1 MREGDTR
8 LEPSEAGPDGDRSAD
23 GPPID
28 PAAEGGFPERGFEAR
43 GQALAVTLHQLRLF
57 WTLAHARSLTQAA
70 KQLGISQPALSQ
82 ALAKLERLLE
92 HRLVDRRSSRLE
104 LTDAGRFLLERAGR
118 LLAEA
123 DALESGLA
131 AYKAGLRGRVSV
143 GALASVARTLVPAAY
158 ARALRRVPELALD
171 LHEVAPQEAIEG
183 LYGRTLEVA
192 IVSETAVASDH
203 LPFARLPLRED
214 GYALA
219 VPSGVALDGIRD
231 PERELPAQQRAILAR
246 TIEFNFGTLHA
257 DRIAEWYRR
266 VLPGARTVTRVRTYE
281 TALAMVEAGHGV
293 ALVPLLTAQ
302 LGGRLLFQVR
312 LYGVPRMERRLV
324 ALVATHRRKMEPLQ
338 TVLDALVEAA
348 PALEVV
354 PAAPPPPFV
363 VARSAG

>member
-1 MREGDTR
+1 MRESGTTI
-8 LEPSEAGPDGDRSAD
+8 ENEETGSER
-23 GPPID
+23 D
-28 PAAEGGFPERGFEAR
+28 PTEGEGRPGGAAERVAEAR
-43 GQALAVTLHQLRLF
+43 GQPLAVTLHQLRLF

-82 ALAKLERLLE
+82 ALAKLERLLG
-92 HRLVDRRSSRLE
+92 HRLVDRQSTKLE

-131 AYKAGLRGRVSV
+131 AYKAGLRGRVAV
-143 GALASVARTLVPAAY
+143 GALASIARTLVPVAY
-158 ARALRRVPELALD
+158 AEALRRVPELALD
-171 LHEVAPQEAIEG
+171 VHEVAPQEAIEG

-203 LPFARLPLRED
+203 LPFTRLPLRED

-219 VPSGVALDGIRD
+219 VPGWLVLDGVEK
-231 PERELPAQQRAILAR
+231 PERELDARARAVLAR

-266 VLPGARTVTRVRTYE
+266 VLPQARTVARVRTYE

-293 ALVPLLTAQ
+293 AIVPQLTAQ
-302 LGGRLLFQVR
+302 LAGRMLFAVR
-312 LYGVPRMERRLV
+312 LHAVPTMERRLV
-324 ALVATHRRKMEPLQ
+324 ALVPGHRRQMEPLR
-338 TVLDALVEAA
+338 TFLEALVATA
-348 PALEVV
+348 PGLELV
-354 PAAPPPPFV
+354 PVAPPPPFV
-363 VARSAG
+363 IARSAG

>member
-1 MREGDTR
+1 MRDTGTAIETDEAA
-8 LEPSEAGPDGDRSAD
+8 LEADRPSGEVRAGAAVERVPD
-23 GPPID
+23 
-28 PAAEGGFPERGFEAR
+28 AR
-43 GQALAVTLHQLRLF
+43 GQTLAVTLHQLRLF

-82 ALAKLERLLE
+82 ALAKLERLLG
-92 HRLVDRRSSRLE
+92 HRLVDRQSSRLE

-158 ARALRRVPELALD
+158 AEALRRVPALALD
-171 LHEVAPQEAIEG
+171 VHEVAPQEAIEG

-203 LPFARLPLRED
+203 LPFTRLPLRED

-219 VPSGVALDGIRD
+219 VPERLRLDGIAE
-231 PERELPAQQRAILAR
+231 PERELPAEQRAVLER

-266 VLPGARTVTRVRTYE
+266 VLPRARTVARVRTYE

-293 ALVPLLTAQ
+293 ALVPQLTTQ
-302 LGGRLLFQVR
+302 LAGRMLFAVR
-312 LYGVPRMERRLV
+312 LYRVPTMERRLV
-324 ALVATHRRKMEPLQ
+324 ALVPGHRRQMEPLR
-338 TVLDALVEAA
+338 TFLEALAA
-348 PALEVV
+348 TAPRLEVV